1 MLPIVTALF
10 QLDHPELVA
19 GFRFF
24 FEPWSMGSGGGLQ
37 GTSQTSSNYFPIKQH
52 PFLKLVATYN
62 CCLSSASPREPLSRQ
77 ILAIGM
83 TLV

>member
-10 QLDHPELVA
+10 QLEHPELIA

-37 GTSQTSSNYFPIKQH
+37 GTSQTSSNHFPIKKI
-52 PFLKLVATYN
+52 PVLKLAATYN
-62 CCLSSASPREPLSRQ
+62 CCLSSASPREPSSRQ
-77 ILAIGM
+77 IVAICM

>member
-10 QLDHPELVA
+10 QLDHPELIA

-37 GTSQTSSNYFPIKQH
+37 GTSQTSSNHFTI
-52 PFLKLVATYN
+52 N
-62 CCLSSASPREPLSRQ
+62 
-77 ILAIGM
+77 
-83 TLV
+83 